1 MPPAA
6 IPLNEAERVADLHSY
21 ELLDTLDERGYDDIT
36 FLAQYICETPVS
48 LVTLV
53 DTHRQWFKSAIGAG
67 DLRETSRADSFCS
80 HLIGGSSVLVVQ
92 DTLEDDRFSDNPLVT
107 GELGIRFYAGAP
119 LITPDGHVIGTVCV
133 IDQKPRSM
141 RTEQVRALEALAR
154 QVMARMELRRQM
166 RENTLTAD
174 AMRTAEKLAAVGRMA
189 SSLAHEI
196 NNPLQ
201 SVTNLLYMVE
211 VTEDKAE
218 RRIYLKQAEDA
229 LARVSHLVTQSL
241 RFHKQSR
248 QAEPVRLAELA
259 ESILMLFQTRL
270 SHASAQVVMTDRQ
283 TAPLVCLAD
292 DIRQVLTNLVSNS
305 LDALSGRGK
314 GKLYVRVRDG
324 VSAGRKGVFFSVAD
338 TGQGIAPDAMARLFQ
353 PFNTTKGI
361 RGTGLG
367 LWVTKGIL
375 QKHGARVR
383 VRSRVQV
390 GTVVRIFF
398 PAKPSS
404 PVGNAEAKE
413 SAALPVN

>member
-6 IPLNEAERVADLHSY
+6 IPSNEAERVADLHSY

-53 DTHRQWFKSAIGAG
+53 DTDRQWFKSAKGAG
-67 DLRETSRADSFCS
+67 NLRETSRADSFCS
-80 HLIGGSSVLVVQ
+80 HLIGGPSVLVVQ
-92 DTLEDDRFSDNPLVT
+92 DTLQDARFSDNPLVT
-107 GELGIRFYAGAP
+107 GEMAIRFYAGAP
-119 LITPDGHVIGTVCV
+119 LVTPDGHVIGTVCV
-133 IDQKPRSM
+133 IDQKPRTM
-141 RTEQVRALEALAR
+141 RPEQVKALEALAR
-154 QVMARMELRRQM
+154 QVMARMELRLQM
-166 RENTLTAD
+166 RENKVTAD

-211 VTEDKAE
+211 VTDTKAE
-218 RRIYLKQAEDA
+218 RRAYLKQAEDA
-229 LARVSHLVTQSL
+229 LARVSHLVTQTL

-259 ESILMLFQTRL
+259 ESVLMLFRTRL
-270 SHASAQVVMTDRQ
+270 SHASAQVLVTDRQ
-283 TAPLVCLAD
+283 SAPLVCLAD
-292 DIRQVLTNLVSNS
+292 DVRQVLTNLVSNS

-314 GKLYVRVRDG
+314 GKLLVRVRDG
-324 VSAGRKGVFFSVAD
+324 ISAGKPGVFFTVAD
-338 TGQGIAPDAMARLFQ
+338 TGRGIAPEAMARLFQ

-367 LWVTKGIL
+367 LWVSKGIL

-383 VRSRVQV
+383 VRSRVGA

-398 PAKPSS
+398 PAKPTST
-404 PVGNAEAKE
+404 VVNAEAE
-413 SAALPVN
+413 EFTALPVN